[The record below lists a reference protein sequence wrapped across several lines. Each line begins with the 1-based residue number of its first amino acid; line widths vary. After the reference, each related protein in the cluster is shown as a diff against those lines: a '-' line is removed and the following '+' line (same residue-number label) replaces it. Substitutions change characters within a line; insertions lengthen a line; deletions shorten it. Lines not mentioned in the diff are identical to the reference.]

1 METNGSLHPGI
12 NFHKLPVSGGA
23 AGLLFAVGS
32 TLIFLFGIPM
42 VRWFLGGAVVLG
54 LGVAGVLRLFHK
66 LVAAHPRTI
75 LKLTQ

>member
-1 METNGSLHPGI
+1 METNDRPHTGI

-23 AGLLFAVGS
+23 AGLLVAVAS

-42 VRWFLGGAVVLG
+42 VRWFLAGAVVLG
-54 LGVAGVLRLFHK
+54 LGVAGVLWLFHK
-66 LVAAHPRTI
+66 RVAAHPRTI